1 MQMDEIDRNADL
13 SPKANTAT
21 KTLAR
26 ARQAVELAVAKHN
39 LEQHVKDA
47 TRKALKEA
55 EQGWQRAIDK
65 IAERA
70 SLTKGPDTR
79 R

>member
-1 MQMDEIDRNADL
+1 
-13 SPKANTAT
+13 
-21 KTLAR
+21 
-26 ARQAVELAVAKHN
+26 VAKHN

-47 TRKALKEA
+47 TRQALKEA

-70 SLTKGPDTR
+70 SLTKGPNTR